1 VKELPPP
8 GTNETSWR
16 HNTQSRGVFVKRF
29 SLAVAAAILA
39 TTGSAQAITT
49 TFTFDATI
57 KGLTSIQ
64 KSQNGI
70 NLTIGNF
77 SPGTRAGADSDGL
90 VVACRAIFLCLHDGA
105 TVTSLYT
112 SYTMTFD
119 QPVKLLSYFLSFQDN
134 ALDSSTTY
142 AQGLLQ
148 SLQVTAP
155 GTGTVAFVNQFVAA
169 PNVPITVTTTDTDT
183 PWNRW

>member
-1 VKELPPP
+1 
-8 GTNETSWR
+8 
-16 HNTQSRGVFVKRF
+16 VKRF

-77 SPGTRAGADSDGL
+77 R
-90 VVACRAIFLCLHDGA
+90 
-105 TVTSLYT
+105 
-112 SYTMTFD
+112 
-119 QPVKLLSYFLSFQDN
+119 
-134 ALDSSTTY
+134 
-142 AQGLLQ
+142 QGLERARTLMVW
-148 SLQVTAP
+148 S
-155 GTGTVAFVNQFVAA
+155 
-169 PNVPITVTTTDTDT
+169 
-183 PWNRW
+183 